1 MMIRGARAEINT
13 FMFHEIDK
21 LVYRVDTL
29 F

>member
-21 LVYRVDTL
+21 LVYRVDAL